1 MQLKLEKILSA
12 LTVIAAFAY
21 SLGWLKTYSYF
32 QTFGIGL
39 GALDLSIE
47 DYLFESW
54 YVLENVL
61 FFLLM
66 GWLAVKSKRV
76 WVYVLW
82 ALYLTVP
89 LGTHAAYQYR
99 SWFGADWLIGH
110 QHTVLKFVPFVV
122 LAILWL
128 ADRGAAKQMADMSW
142 PHGRFAGVVFLL
154 VTAAWA
160 ISAAKH
166 FGGGDANQVLLD
178 PATHLSRVR
187 LHVAEDVPPVLAAEP
202 EATLYLLY
210 ASPNRY
216 FVWDT
221 SGFSFFQPPRR
232 ARVLIVPRENVKW
245 IETWKEVQVQPG
257 SLLF

>member
-32 QTFGIGL
+32 QSFGIGL
-39 GALDLSIE
+39 ASLDLSIE

-66 GWLAVKSKRV
+66 GWLAVKSRRA
-76 WVYVLW
+76 WVYGVW
-82 ALYLTVP
+82 ALYLMVP
-89 LGTHAAYQYR
+89 LATHTAYQYR
-99 SWFGADWLIGH
+99 SWVGADWLIGH
-110 QHTVLKFVPFVV
+110 QHTVLKFVPF
-122 LAILWL
+122 LILGILWL
-128 ADRGAAKQMADMSW
+128 ADRDAAKRVADMAW
-142 PHGRFAGVVFLL
+142 PYGRFAGVVFLL

-166 FGGGDANQVLLD
+166 LGAGDANQVLLN

-187 LHVAEDVPPVLAAEP
+187 LHVAEGMPPVEAAQAEGG
-202 EATLYLLY
+202 LYLLY
-210 ASPNRY
+210 ASPSRY

-221 SGFSFFQPPRR
+221 SGFDFSRPPRR
-232 ARVLIVPRENVKW
+232 ARILMVPREQVTW
-245 IETWKEVQVQPG
+245 AETWKEVEVQPG
-257 SLLF
+257 ALFF